1 MIFNFENWYMEEF
14 EMAPIG
20 TSQPLN
26 MEEGAVSESAKRL
39 MTGEKAGST
48 HSGAL
53 TGDRFDAALEDDDA
67 MTYRRAKANVDE
79 LHRARRFEKSIK
91 LK

>member
-1 MIFNFENWYMEEF
+1 MIFNFESWFMEEF

-26 MEEGAVSESAKRL
+26 MEEAAVSEKRL
-39 MTGEKAGST
+39 MTGDKAGST
-48 HSGAL
+48 HSGAI

-67 MTYRRAKANVDE
+67 MTYRRAKFSVDE